1 MSGKSAHRFLVFSSL
16 SCSQRYETN
25 AVVVRGARATLAS
38 DIARCV
44 QLLTIFGRLTL
55 LMPKKEAPITS
66 AEYRQLLKEIRS
78 LVEGAKSEKVDG
90 KVAAYWAIGQCLHQK
105 KLSRRAHYGK
115 SIIRDL
121 AADSRLAT
129 RTLYDTLHF
138 FESYPKPPI
147 EHGLAW
153 THYRILLTL
162 TTKKDREFYVQ
173 HIQNEAWSSRR
184 LQTAIAVGM
193 HEGNNPEDEELRR
206 PTVPEYLFRVTIRDV
221 IDADTLDLELD
232 LGFDV
237 QRKLRTRL
245 AHIDTPEV
253 SSPEGRKARDFVIAQ
268 LQGAKTIVIKSVKV
282 DLHGRYLAHVFIA
295 RRDVGIAQC
304 FKTGIYLNDL
314 LIREGHAVR
323 MD

>member
-1 MSGKSAHRFLVFSSL
+1 PRIIAFCVVEADPRSPIEVVVLDLLRWWVPPPGVRPRALGFPAGFARLSVTALRITPPPPDADSPGGVAHRILTCSLLARARGGGLLRVSPLQGLLHPFGSWFCLMSGKSAHRFLVFSSL
-16 SCSQRYETN
+16 RCSQRYETE
-25 AVVVRGARATLAS
+25 AVVVRCAGPAPAS

-44 QLLTIFGRLTL
+44 QLLTIFARLTL

-90 KVAAYWAIGQCLHQK
+90 KVAAYWAIGRCLHQK

-173 HIQNEAWSSRR
+173 HIQ
-184 LQTAIAVGM
+184 
-193 HEGNNPEDEELRR
+193 
-206 PTVPEYLFRVTIRDV
+206 
-221 IDADTLDLELD
+221 
-232 LGFDV
+232 
-237 QRKLRTRL
+237 
-245 AHIDTPEV
+245 
-253 SSPEGRKARDFVIAQ
+253 
-268 LQGAKTIVIKSVKV
+268 
-282 DLHGRYLAHVFIA
+282 
-295 RRDVGIAQC
+295 
-304 FKTGIYLNDL
+304 
-314 LIREGHAVR
+314 
-323 MD
+323 